1 MLTPLRDAA
10 TRIVVNAMH
19 WRRTRKGIQ
28 AQQPAQWDLTRDGA
42 GALTWD
48 GVALPDLAREFGTPL
63 EVVSSRRLTRDYVD
77 FQSAFARRY
86 PRVDVGYSYKT
97 NPLPAVIDVLHR
109 AGATAEVI
117 SEFELW
123 LALRLGM
130 PGERIIFNG
139 PAKTRDA
146 LDLALRHAVK
156 LINID
161 NMVELELLDDL
172 ATHAKRPQRV
182 GVRIVTSVGWSGQF
196 GMSIHDGTALRAFR
210 RLKQS
215 RFLDPCG
222 LHVHLG
228 NGLRDTAIYVRAARE
243 ALAFMRVLRAE
254 LGVDIEH
261 LDLGGGFGVPTVRP
275 FDRFDYRCLAN
286 GLSVMPPRPGDAPR
300 IDDYAREITDTIKA
314 NAPSSPLPEL
324 ILEPGR
330 ALSSS
335 AQLLLLSVLARK
347 HENSGDETIILDG
360 GKNIAMPPGWEYH
373 EAFLATE
380 TGERPLRRYSF
391 YGPLCH
397 TGDLLFRQRPFPELR
412 VGDVVAIMDAGA
424 YFIPNQMNFSNPR
437 PAVAMID
444 DGQASLIRERESF
457 EDIVRLDRV
466 RNAREVSTERI
477 ESA

>member
-10 TRIVVNAMH
+10 TRIAVTAMH
-19 WRRTRKGIQ
+19 RRRMRRGIQ
-28 AQQPAQWDLTRDGA
+28 AQQPAQWDLTRDDR
-42 GALTWD
+42 GALAWE
-48 GVALPDLAREFGTPL
+48 GVALCDLARQFGTPL
-63 EVVSSRRLTRDYVD
+63 QVVSGTRLTRNYVD
-77 FQSAFARRY
+77 FRSAFSRRY

-97 NPLPAVIDVLHR
+97 NPLPAAIDVLHR

-139 PAKTRDA
+139 PAKTHDA
-146 LDLALRHAVK
+146 LALALFHAVK

-161 NMVELELLDDL
+161 NMVELDLLDDL
-172 ATHAKRPQRV
+172 ATRAKRRQRV

-196 GMSIHDGTALRAFR
+196 GMSIHDGSALRAFR
-210 RLKQS
+210 KLKGS
-215 RFLDPCG
+215 RFLEPCG

-243 ALAFMRVLRAE
+243 ALAFMRVLHAE
-254 LGVDIEH
+254 LGIDIDH
-261 LDLGGGFGVPTVRP
+261 LDLGGGFGVPTVRS

-286 GLSVMPPRPGDAPR
+286 GLSVMPPQPGEAPS
-300 IDDYAREITDTIKA
+300 IDDYAREIADTIKA
-314 NAPSSPLPEL
+314 SVPSSRLPEL

-335 AQLLLLSVLARK
+335 AQLLLLGVIARK

-373 EAFLATE
+373 EAFLTTE
-380 TGERPLRRYSF
+380 PGQRPLRRYSF

-397 TGDLLFRQRPFPELR
+397 TGDMLFRQRPFPELR
-412 VGDVVAIMDAGA
+412 VGDVIAIMDAGA

-437 PAVAMID
+437 PAVAMIV
-444 DGQASLIRERESF
+444 DGQTSLIRERESF

-466 RNAREVSTERI
+466 RDAREAATERI

>member
-10 TRIVVNAMH
+10 TRTIVTAMH
-19 WRRTRKGIQ
+19 RRRMRRGVQ
-28 AQQPAQWDLTRDGA
+28 AQQPAQWDLTRDDSGSLA
-42 GALTWD
+42 WD
-48 GVALPDLAREFGTPL
+48 GIALCDVARQFGTPL
-63 EVVSSRRLTRDYVD
+63 QVVSGTRLARNYAD
-77 FQSAFARRY
+77 FQSAFARHY

-97 NPLPAVIDVLHR
+97 NPLPAAIDVLHR

-130 PGERIIFNG
+130 PGDRIIFNG

-146 LDLALRHAVK
+146 LELALRHAVK

-161 NMVELELLDDL
+161 NMVELQLLDDL
-172 ATHAKRPQRV
+172 AARAKRRQPV

-196 GMSIHDGTALRAFR
+196 GMSIHDGTALHAFR
-210 RLKQS
+210 KLKES
-215 RFLDPCG
+215 RFLEPCG

-243 ALAFMRVLRAE
+243 ALAFMRALHGE
-254 LGVDIEH
+254 LGIDIAH

-286 GLSVMPPRPGDAPR
+286 GLSVMPPQPGEAPS
-300 IDDYAREITDTIKA
+300 IDDYAREISDAIKA
-314 NAPSSPLPEL
+314 GVASSRLPEL

-335 AQLLLLSVLARK
+335 AQLLLLGVIARK
-347 HENSGDETIILDG
+347 HENSEDETIILDG

-373 EAFLATE
+373 EAFLTTAP
-380 TGERPLRRYSF
+380 GQRPLRRYSF

-397 TGDLLFRQRPFPELR
+397 TGDMLFRQRPFPELR
-412 VGDVVAIMDAGA
+412 VGDVIAIMDAGA

-437 PAVAMID
+437 PAVAMIA
-444 DGQASLIRERESF
+444 DGQVSLIRERESF
-457 EDIVRLDRV
+457 EDIIRLDRV
-466 RNAREVSTERI
+466 RSAREAATERI